1 MSDDTLLPFDL
12 PSVGRKKLT
21 IDFAGGNQ
29 SSDGGLLLL
38 RAAERKLGV
47 CRRLAEAMPDRR
59 DPERVRHAMFEMVM
73 ARASA
78 IACGYED
85 AIDLDRLR
93 HDPLMKVAV
102 GRCPAS
108 GAPLASQSTIS
119 RLENAPSKT
128 EAARLSAAL
137 LDQFGTTVKPGKLE
151 VLDIDDTFCAAHGGQ
166 QLAFWNAHHDER
178 GFASMHIYH
187 VASGTP
193 VAAILRPARTPKGS
207 EVRTVIKHVT
217 KRLRRHWP
225 KTRIVWRGDSHYGRV
240 EAMEW
245 AEDNDADYIFGLAGN
260 AALDA
265 LVAEAA
271 VNLRFH
277 HAMSSKAKLRTYASF
292 LYQAGSW
299 KRPRKVVARLECSL
313 QPVGEAGMRQE
324 VDIRYVV
331 TSLKGSA
338 QHLYENVYCQRGQME
353 NLIKLH
359 KAQLASDRM
368 SCHSATANQVRLV
381 LHTAAFWLMHGVRA
395 AIPQA
400 SPLAKCEFATHPRA
414 PDQDRRARDRACRA
428 HPRPAAHQ
436 LPGRGAVPVRRTRP
450 HAVRPMSRGAVCPD
464 EPPTRQINPERV
476 ASRVASHRSRQ
487 TERRH
492 ASEPPDVQ
500 KSAASCMIRASHVA
514 YCISA
519 RSDQHINDFVAGY
532 QREACNRP

>member
-1 MSDDTLLPFDL
+1 MNDDTLLPFDL
-12 PSVGRKKLT
+12 PSFRRKKLT
-21 IDFAGGNQ
+21 VDFAGGCQ

-38 RAAERKLGV
+38 REAERRIGV

-59 DPERVRHAMFEMVM
+59 DPDRVRHAMFELVM

-93 HDPLMKVAV
+93 HDPLLKVAV
-102 GRCPAS
+102 GRCPQS

-119 RLENAPSKT
+119 RLENAPSRT
-128 EAARLSAAL
+128 EAARLCAAL
-137 LDQFGTTVKPGKLE
+137 LDQFGATVKPGKLE

-193 VAAILRPARTPKGS
+193 VAAILRPARTPEGS
-207 EVRTVIKHVT
+207 EVRAVIKHVT
-217 KRLRRHWP
+217 ERLRRHWP
-225 KTRIVWRGDSHYGRV
+225 NTRLVWRGDSHYGRV
-240 EAMEW
+240 EAMDW
-245 AEDNDADYIFGLAGN
+245 ADEHGADYIFGLAGN
-260 AALDA
+260 PALDA
-265 LVAEAA
+265 LVAETA
-271 VNLRFH
+271 VDLRLY
-277 HAMSSKAKLRTYASF
+277 HAMSRKPKLRTHVSF

-299 KRPRKVVARLECSL
+299 RRPRKVVARLECSL
-313 QPVGEAGMRQE
+313 QPGENGMRQE

-338 QHLYENVYCQRGQME
+338 RHLYETVYCQRGQME

-395 AIPQA
+395 AIPR
-400 SPLAKCEFATHPRA
+400 SNPLATGEFATIRE
-414 PDQDRRARDRACRA
+414 RLIKIGARVIERLARI
-428 HPRPAAHQ
+428 RVQ
-436 LPGRGAVPVRRTRP
+436 LPTSCPEAALFRT
-450 HAVRPMSRGAVCPD
+450 
-464 EPPTRQINPERV
+464 V
-476 ASRVASHRSRQ
+476 ALGLMPSG
-487 TERRH
+487 
-492 ASEPPDVQ
+492 P
-500 KSAASCMIRASHVA
+500 
-514 YCISA
+514 
-519 RSDQHINDFVAGY
+519 
-532 QREACNRP
+532 

>member
-1 MSDDTLLPFDL
+1 MSHDTLLPFDL

-47 CRRLAEAMPDRR
+47 CRRLAAAMPDRR
-59 DPERVRHAMFEMVM
+59 DPERVRHVMFEMVM

-128 EAARLSAAL
+128 EAARLSVAL
-137 LDQFGTTVKPGKLE
+137 LDQFGTSVKPGKLE

-178 GFASMHIYH
+178 GFASLHIYH

-207 EVRTVIKHVT
+207 EVRTVIRHVT
-217 KRLRRHWP
+217 KRLRRDWP

-245 AEDNDADYIFGLAGN
+245 AEDHHADYIFGLAGN

-277 HAMSSKAKLRTYASF
+277 HAMSSEPKLRTYASF

-299 KRPRKVVARLECSL
+299 RRPRKVVARLECSL
-313 QPVGEAGMRQE
+313 QPGEAGMRQE

-338 QHLYENVYCQRGQME
+338 QHLYENIYCQRGQME

-400 SPLAKCEFATHPRA
+400 SPLAKCEFATLRE
-414 PDQDRRARDRACRA
+414 RLIKIGARVIEHVARIRV
-428 HPRPAAHQ
+428 Q
-436 LPGRGAVPVRRTRP
+436 LPTSCP
-450 HAVRPMSRGAVCPD
+450 HAALFRC
-464 EPPTRQINPERV
+464 V
-476 ASRVASHRSRQ
+476 ALGLMPSG
-487 TERRH
+487 
-492 ASEPPDVQ
+492 P
-500 KSAASCMIRASHVA
+500 
-514 YCISA
+514 
-519 RSDQHINDFVAGY
+519 
-532 QREACNRP
+532 

>member
-1 MSDDTLLPFDL
+1 MSNNTLLPFDL

-102 GRCPAS
+102 GRCPES

-137 LDQFGTTVKPGKLE
+137 LDQLGTTVRPGKLE

-207 EVRTVIKHVT
+207 EVRTVIRHVT

-245 AEDNDADYIFGLAGN
+245 AEDHDADYIFGLAGN

-265 LVAEAA
+265 LVEETA

-299 KRPRKVVARLECSL
+299 GRPRKVVARLECSL
-313 QPVGEAGMRQE
+313 QPGEAGMRQE

-338 QHLYENVYCQRGQME
+338 QHLYENIYCQRGQME

-400 SPLAKCEFATHPRA
+400 SPFAKCEFATIRE
-414 PDQDRRARDRACRA
+414 RLIKIGARVIEHVARIRV
-428 HPRPAAHQ
+428 Q
-436 LPGRGAVPVRRTRP
+436 LPTGYPYAALFRSVARGLMPSGP
-450 HAVRPMSRGAVCPD
+450 
-464 EPPTRQINPERV
+464 
-476 ASRVASHRSRQ
+476 
-487 TERRH
+487 
-492 ASEPPDVQ
+492 
-500 KSAASCMIRASHVA
+500 
-514 YCISA
+514 
-519 RSDQHINDFVAGY
+519 
-532 QREACNRP
+532 

>member
-1 MSDDTLLPFDL
+1 MAACCCCGS
-12 PSVGRKKLT
+12 
-21 IDFAGGNQ
+21 
-29 SSDGGLLLL
+29 
-38 RAAERKLGV
+38 AERKLGV
-47 CRRLAEAMPDRR
+47 CRRLADAMPDRR
-59 DPERVRHAMFEMVM
+59 DASRIRHAMFEMVM
-73 ARASA
+73 ARVSA
-78 IACGYED
+78 IACGHED

-102 GRCPAS
+102 GRCPQS

-128 EAARLSAAL
+128 EAARLTAAL
-137 LDQFGTTVKPGKLE
+137 VDQSGTTVKPRKQE
-151 VLDIDDTFCAAHGGQ
+151 ILDIDDTFCAAHGGQ

-193 VAAILRPARTPKGS
+193 VVTILRPARTPKGT

-225 KTRIVWRGDSHYGRV
+225 NTRIVWRGDSHYGRV
-240 EAMEW
+240 EAMDW
-245 AEDNDADYIFGLAGN
+245 AEDNDTDYIFGLAGN
-260 AALDA
+260 AVLDA
-265 LVAEAA
+265 LVAETAD
-271 VNLRFH
+271 NLRFH
-277 HAMSSKAKLRTYASF
+277 HAMSSKAKLRTFASF
-292 LYQAGSW
+292 MYQASSW

-313 QPVGEAGMRQE
+313 QPVAGETGMRQE

-331 TSLKGSA
+331 TSLEGSA

-395 AIPQA
+395 AIPRDQPA
-400 SPLAKCEFATHPRA
+400 RQRRVRDDPRA
-414 PDQDRRARDRACRA
+414 PDQDWRARDRAHRA
-428 HPRPAAHQ
+428 HPRPTADE
-436 LPGRGAVPVRRTRP
+436 LPGGGIVPNRRARP

-464 EPPTRQINPERV
+464 EPPTKADQPQRV
-476 ASRVASHRSRQ
+476 AQRVASHRSSRTDRWRAPAQQ
-487 TERRH
+487 TCKNAPRG
-492 ASEPPDVQ
+492 A
-500 KSAASCMIRASHVA
+500 
-514 YCISA
+514 
-519 RSDQHINDFVAGY
+519 
-532 QREACNRP
+532 